1 MAVVGGEVAW
11 ALRPFV
17 GSVYLTVAFVRED
30 ALDGNVYEFI
40 WTDIRPHLVG
50 RGTAEGDSDA
60 R

>member
-1 MAVVGGEVAW
+1 
-11 ALRPFV
+11 
-17 GSVYLTVAFVRED
+17 
-30 ALDGNVYEFI
+30 VYEFI